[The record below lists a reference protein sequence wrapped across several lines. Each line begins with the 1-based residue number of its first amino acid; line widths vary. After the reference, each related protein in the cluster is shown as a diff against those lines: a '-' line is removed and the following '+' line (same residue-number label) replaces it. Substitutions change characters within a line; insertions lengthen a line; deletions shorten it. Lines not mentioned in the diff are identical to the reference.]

1 MGAQALLGGWSDGV
15 ATKLNL
21 GWHTPSVPWAAISEE
36 VRAAAGDESPAR
48 SPALGPASRY

>member
-48 SPALGPASRY
+48 SPALGPAWRY